1 MKNIAVQDIIEI
13 TKGEIIIGK
22 KDLICNKFSKD
33 TRNIKKD
40 DTYIGIKGQNFDG
53 STYWKEAL
61 KNGAS
66 CVIVENIDFSKE
78 NLQEFKEKTI
88 IKVENTMQALYKIAE
103 YKRKINDIPVIA
115 ITGSVGKTSTKDIV
129 ASVISQKYKTLKTV
143 GNNNNNIG
151 LPFTILN
158 LSDEEIMV
166 LEMGMN
172 HFGEI
177 SLLSKIAK
185 PNICVITN
193 IGTSHIGNLGTR
205 ENILKA
211 KLEILDGADNP
222 TIVINN
228 DNDLLHEWYIKN
240 KSNKNI
246 ITFGINNVSDIMA
259 EDIVL
264 KQNSSTYKTTLNNK
278 NITVNVPI
286 AGEHFVLNS
295 LCAIAVGKVLSI
307 EDNKIIDGIQKF
319 ELTKKR
325 MDIVEKNGIKIIND
339 AYNASYESMTASLKY
354 LATFKENRKIA
365 VLGDMF
371 ELGKYSE
378 ELHRN
383 VGREVVK
390 NDIDLLICCGENS
403 KFIEEQAKIEGME
416 ESKIYYFEEKTDI
429 LDLLKSKMKRGDI
442 ILFKAS
448 NGMKFF
454 DLATQL
460 EKIVEKFEN

>member
-1 MKNIAVQDIIEI
+1 MV
-13 TKGEIIIGK
+13 
-22 KDLICNKFSKD
+22 KD
-33 TRNIKKD
+33 TIQLERLFPSEKFELCLARNVYWIPFDYLGKCSYPFEEMVAMIEESPSIKCRK
-40 DTYIGIKGQNFDG
+40 IKTIADAISLFVV
-53 STYWKEAL
+53 S
-61 KNGAS
+61 
-66 CVIVENIDFSKE
+66 
-78 NLQEFKEKTI
+78 EFKE
-88 IKVENTMQALYKIAE
+88 
-103 YKRKINDIPVIA
+103 
-115 ITGSVGKTSTKDIV
+115 
-129 ASVISQKYKTLKTV
+129 IS
-143 GNNNNNIG
+143 
-151 LPFTILN
+151 
-158 LSDEEIMV
+158 D
-166 LEMGMN
+166 
-172 HFGEI
+172 
-177 SLLSKIAK
+177 
-185 PNICVITN
+185 
-193 IGTSHIGNLGTR
+193 TR
-205 ENILKA
+205 
-211 KLEILDGADNP
+211 
-222 TIVINN
+222 
-228 DNDLLHEWYIKN
+228 Y
-240 KSNKNI
+240 
-246 ITFGINNVSDIMA
+246 
-259 EDIVL
+259 
-264 KQNSSTYKTTLNNK
+264 
-278 NITVNVPI
+278 
-286 AGEHFVLNS
+286 
-295 LCAIAVGKVLSI
+295 
-307 EDNKIIDGIQKF
+307 KIIDGIQKF